1 MKTWDEWSADLDDL
15 MAARLAAKR
24 AGDQERVARI
34 CEEAQAVIAD
44 MRVRWAELCA
54 PPGR

>member
-1 MKTWDEWSADLDDL
+1 MKTWDELSADLDAL
-15 MAARLAAKR
+15 MAARIAAKR